1 MATARANLFVDIL
14 LSNGEHFAISDYN
27 DDIILN
33 GVEYSAAGGM
43 IAVGKVD
50 FGLRANESETT
61 ITISGIP
68 SDNIDLVF
76 DINLKGSP
84 IRMYRAYFDVNT
96 GELLPMTGNP
106 FGRFKGYV
114 TNFDLVDELDED
126 GNLIFMINISAT
138 SLVSLLANKVSGQR
152 TNPID
157 RVRWFTGGGG
167 GGWDGPPPPG
177 VPGHP
182 RDPAPFDPPP
192 PLFPI
197 NPPPGVIP
205 FSEFGNV
212 SKLENFPYVFG
223 DKNATA
229 LLNNKQQP
237 PERGQ

>member
-14 LSNGEHFAISDYN
+14 LSNGEHFAISDYH

-33 GVEYSAAGGM
+33 DVEYSAAGGL

-50 FGLRANESETT
+50 FGLRANESETN

-84 IRMYRAYFDVNT
+84 IRMYRGYFDVNT
-96 GELLPMTGNP
+96 GDLLPIAGNP

-126 GNLIFMINISAT
+126 GNLIFMLNISAT
-138 SLVSLLANKVSGQR
+138 SLVSLLANRVSGQR

-157 RVRWFTGGGG
+157 RIRWFTGGGG

-177 VPGHP
+177 VPGN
-182 RDPAPFDPPP
+182 
-192 PLFPI
+192 PI
-197 NPPPGVIP
+197 NPPPPIPIPPPFNPPPGEQP

-223 DKNATA
+223 DKSATA
-229 LLNNKQQP
+229 LLNSKNNP